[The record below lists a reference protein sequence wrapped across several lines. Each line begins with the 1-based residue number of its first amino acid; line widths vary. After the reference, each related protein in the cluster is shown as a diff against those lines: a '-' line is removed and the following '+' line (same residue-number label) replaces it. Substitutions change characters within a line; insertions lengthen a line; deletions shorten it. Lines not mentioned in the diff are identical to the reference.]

1 MPSKKQAHQHTPY
14 KFTPRE
20 IRILYVIDQKS
31 FPHTYVEQSILQ
43 AHMSYEH
50 SARPSTV
57 LQMHMSY
64 EELSK
69 SKLDNPCW
77 SIQTHLSYEHGTR
90 PSAVLQIH
98 MSYEELHGREFLVRQ
113 MSIRRCRALTSRM
126 SLRST
131 RQCNVFSSQQLQS
144 KAIDY
149 SETAHK
155 TFMNCTDVHAHTSL
169 RFQFR
174 KCDAVRPPWNSSS
187 CVMWFTNRT

>member
-1 MPSKKQAHQHTPY
+1 MHFVCTLYALCMHFAHKVHITICTCIPKVQKNIAWVNVFSWFLIISNSISHIENHIWLTYMGVGCTSIAHAVYLCLHKSLKNMPSKKQTHQHTPY

-64 EELSK
+64 EELCK

-98 MSYEELHGREFLVRQ
+98 MSCEELHGRE
-113 MSIRRCRALTSRM
+113 
-126 SLRST
+126 
-131 RQCNVFSSQQLQS
+131 
-144 KAIDY
+144 
-149 SETAHK
+149 
-155 TFMNCTDVHAHTSL
+155 CTH
-169 RFQFR
+169 
-174 KCDAVRPPWNSSS
+174 
-187 CVMWFTNRT
+187 